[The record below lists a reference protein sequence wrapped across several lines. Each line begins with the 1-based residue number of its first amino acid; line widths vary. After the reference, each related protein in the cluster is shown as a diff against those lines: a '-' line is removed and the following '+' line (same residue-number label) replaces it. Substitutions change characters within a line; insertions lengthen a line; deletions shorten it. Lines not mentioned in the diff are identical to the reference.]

1 MFGHHRE
8 GDAMPTCLQL
18 DADLAALLDHGAAVV
33 RVAKRSKVPLGR
45 AWAAAASTNATA
57 IAAWLD
63 RGYNVGILLGHGSLI
78 DIEYDDAAGRRLL
91 EQLGLAD
98 ARTPTYTSGRGEH
111 RIFRLSDPVPC
122 CGWRKYGGLEMRFGG
137 KPAQSVL
144 PPSRHPDGRWYCWTI
159 SPVDCE
165 PATITLADLNVEAVA
180 CQ

>member
-1 MFGHHRE
+1 MVDDE
-8 GDAMPTCLQL
+8 L
-18 DADLAALLDHGAAVV
+18 LALISHGAACV
-33 RVAKRSKVPLGR
+33 RVAKRGKMPIGM
-45 AWAAAASTNATA
+45 AWHTLATTMA
-57 IAAWLD
+57 DVIGKWIAG
-63 RGYNVGILLGHGSLI
+63 GYNVGILLGHGSLI
-78 DIEYDDAAGRRLL
+78 DIEYDDDTGRRLL

-122 CGWRKYGGLEMRFGG
+122 CGWRKYGGLEIRFGG

-180 CQ
+180 CR

>member
-1 MFGHHRE
+1 MVDDE
-8 GDAMPTCLQL
+8 L
-18 DADLAALLDHGAAVV
+18 LALICHGAACV
-33 RVAKRSKVPLGR
+33 RVAKRGKMPIGM
-45 AWAAAASTNATA
+45 AWHTLATTMA
-57 IAAWLD
+57 DVIGKWIAG
-63 RGYNVGILLGHGSLI
+63 GYNVGILLGHGSLI

-91 EQLGLAD
+91 EHLGLAD

-122 CGWRKYGGLEMRFGG
+122 CGWRKYGGLEIRFGG

-165 PATITLADLNVEAVA
+165 PATITLADLNVEAIA
-180 CQ
+180 CL